1 MDIKPVSNRMYGF
14 LVLFDMH
21 TDFFYSV
28 LADLKDEDTNE
39 RLNTKANHIAWLAG
53 SLVQQRFDL
62 ENMLGGELKA
72 AADELFK
79 DNKGIQANVVY
90 PNLSVYQDD
99 WKKITPI
106 LREKLLNVGEDE
118 LNKILEFPGMS
129 FPLFEMISFN
139 TYREANTIGQIALW
153 RRLLDYEPMKYM

>member
-1 MDIKPVSNRMYGF
+1 MDIKPVSNRVYGF
-14 LVLFDMH
+14 LILFDMH

-28 LADLKDEDTNE
+28 LADLKDEDANE

-72 AADELFK
+72 VADELFK
-79 DNKGIQANVVY
+79 NNKGIQADVVY
-90 PNLSVYQDD
+90 PNLSVYQED

-106 LREKLLNVGEDE
+106 LREKLLNVSEDE

>member
-14 LVLFDMH
+14 LILFDMH

-28 LADLKDEDTNE
+28 LADLKDEDANE

-72 AADELFK
+72 VADELFK
-79 DNKGIQANVVY
+79 DNKGIQADVVY
-90 PNLSVYQDD
+90 PNLSVYQED

-106 LREKLLNVGEDE
+106 LREKLLNVSEDE

>member
-14 LVLFDMH
+14 LILFDMH

-28 LADLKDEDTNE
+28 LADLKNEDANE

-72 AADELFK
+72 VADELFK
-79 DNKGIQANVVY
+79 DNKGIQADVVY
-90 PNLSVYQDD
+90 PNLSVYQED

-106 LREKLLNVGEDE
+106 LREKLLNVSEDE

>member
-1 MDIKPVSNRMYGF
+1 MDIKPVSNRVYGF
-14 LVLFDMH
+14 LILFDMH

-28 LADLKDEDTNE
+28 LADLKDEDANE

-72 AADELFK
+72 VADELFK
-79 DNKGIQANVVY
+79 NNKGIQADVVY
-90 PNLSVYQDD
+90 PNLSVYQED

-106 LREKLLNVGEDE
+106 LREKLLNVSEDE
-118 LNKILEFPGMS
+118 LDKILEFPGMS